1 MPLTGAM
8 ERATAPPLRAVAPP
22 HTLAR
27 ETGPSHRK
35 GPDMGA
41 GREGIGEGIELH
53 EPASRMRMEAWEEW
67 RRKGLGFRV

>member
-1 MPLTGAM
+1 
-8 ERATAPPLRAVAPP
+8 
-22 HTLAR
+22 
-27 ETGPSHRK
+27 
-35 GPDMGA
+35 MGA